1 MPVFEKYAMERLWL
15 FFTGTQGAI
24 KAGEMCLYLQQR
36 RAGRAVPEQRSGSE
50 QSAHCLIGM
59 WSGCPHSEVAPR
71 VTDSRKQRACSHQ
84 PQAQCGPLAGEGL
97 GWTSRL
103 TPCSPSPK
111 KSVWLPATCGSGA
124 KKKAA
129 SGAEET
135 VRTLGLAMLCTTVSV
150 EDTQKCVRNNCP
162 PRLSWKWSIQ
172 L

>member
-15 FFTGTQGAI
+15 FFTGTQELS
-24 KAGEMCLYLQQR
+24 KAGEMCLYFSRGGQAEQS
-36 RAGRAVPEQRSGSE
+36 PEQRSGSE

-84 PQAQCGPLAGEGL
+84 PQAQCGPLAGEGP

-111 KSVWLPATCGSGA
+111 KSVWLPVTLGSGA

-135 VRTLGLAMLCTTVSV
+135 VRTLGLSRAVHHCFS
-150 EDTQKCVRNNCP
+150 
-162 PRLSWKWSIQ
+162 
-172 L
+172 